1 MTKKNISQRSAS
13 FFWVCILLLDSL
25 CLGSISLNSQTKYEL
40 NCNPLLLNKSKQIL
54 LEQVG
59 EREQKPNDSPKIRN
73 YLVSVG
79 INYPAPY
86 CAAGQYYCF
95 SKAAN
100 MLQLQHTEIPIK
112 QTALANAIYT
122 NAKQIGAI
130 TNYKAQDN
138 DLIIWRKGNSI
149 FGHIERIITVGKCG
163 WVQTVGF
170 NTGSGNARDGD
181 GVYIRKR
188 NIYHPLQRMT
198 IRGLIGFRGATQ

>member
-1 MTKKNISQRSAS
+1 M
-13 FFWVCILLLDSL
+13 
-25 CLGSISLNSQTKYEL
+25 
-40 NCNPLLLNKSKQIL
+40 NCNPQLLAKSKQIL

-59 EREQKPNDSPKIRN
+59 EKEAKPNDSPKIRN
-73 YLVSVG
+73 YLAAVG

-95 SKAAN
+95 AESAN

-112 QTALANAIYT
+112 RTALANAIFA
-122 NAKQIGAI
+122 NAKQNGSIA
-130 TNYKAQDN
+130 NYKAKDN

-149 FGHIERIITVGKCG
+149 FGHIERIITTGSCG

-198 IRGLIGFRGATQ
+198 IRGLIGFSGATK

>member
-1 MTKKNISQRSAS
+1 MTKKNISPRLAS
-13 FFWVCILLLDSL
+13 FFWACILLLVSQ
-25 CLGSISLNSQTKYEL
+25 CLGSISLNSQTKYVV
-40 NCNPLLLNKSKQIL
+40 NCNTQLIAKSKQIL

-59 EREQKPNDSPKIRN
+59 ELEQKPNDSPQIRN
-73 YLVSVG
+73 YLAAVG

-95 SKAAN
+95 SEAAN
-100 MLQLQHTEIPIK
+100 ILQLQQTEIPIK
-112 QTALANAIYT
+112 RTALANAVYS
-122 NAKQIGAI
+122 NAKQNGST
-130 TNYKAQDN
+130 TNYKAKDN

-149 FGHIERIITVGKCG
+149 FGHIERIISVGSCG

-170 NTGSGNARDGD
+170 NTGSGNTRDGD

-198 IRGLIGFRGATQ
+198 IRGLIEFGGATQ